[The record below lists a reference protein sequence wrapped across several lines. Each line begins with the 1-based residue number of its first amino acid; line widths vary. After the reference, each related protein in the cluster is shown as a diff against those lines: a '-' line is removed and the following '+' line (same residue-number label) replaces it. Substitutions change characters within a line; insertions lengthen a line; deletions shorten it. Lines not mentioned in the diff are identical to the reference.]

1 MEPNNY
7 HAHGHQQ
14 QQQQLHEQQIH
25 LQQQLQQQHHEQ
37 QQQQL
42 QQQQQQHHEQQQQL
56 LQQQPIQAGFAPRR
70 QYDNMGNSSAA
81 LAAACLANGAASGG
95 SSSTAKITVMQ
106 RPKIKKEKQLQALQ
120 QQQQQSQQQQQQ
132 PQQLSELSTGG
143 STGMLPTEDTLKFVN
158 DTDANG
164 LAMKTPVSILQELL
178 SRRGITPGYELV
190 QIEGAIHEPTF
201 RFRVSFKDK
210 DTPFTAMG
218 AGRSKKEAK
227 HAAARALIDKLIGVQ
242 LESSQ
247 GSTTATSAVNCSMT
261 GSGGDGNANVSGSG
275 DASDKI
281 VGNPIG
287 WLQEMCMQR
296 RWPPPSYET
305 ETEVGL
311 PHERLFTIACT
322 ILNYHEVGK
331 GKSKKIAKRLAAHKM
346 WTRLQETP
354 IDAAKINDSICSEL
368 EGDPRINDNYYGD
381 LKDITVPTLTTQHS
395 NKVSQ
400 FHKTLKNATG
410 KKLLKLQKTCLK
422 NSKIDYIKLLSEIA
436 VENQFEVTY
445 VDIEERTFSGQF
457 QCLVQLS
464 TLPVGVCHGT
474 GSTALEA
481 QRHAAQNALEY
492 LKIMTKK

>member
-1 MEPNNY
+1 M
-7 HAHGHQQ
+7 
-14 QQQQLHEQQIH
+14 H
-25 LQQQLQQQHHEQ
+25 LQHLH

-42 QQQQQQHHEQQQQL
+42 QQEQQQQM
-56 LQQQPIQAGFAPRR
+56 PMQAGFAPRR
-70 QYDNMGNSSAA
+70 QYDNMGNSPAA
-81 LAAACLANGAASGG
+81 IAAACLSNGAAGGG
-95 SSSTAKITVMQ
+95 SNSMGKPAAMQQ
-106 RPKIKKEKQLQALQ
+106 RPKMKKEKQLQALHQHQ
-120 QQQQQSQQQQQQ
+120 QQQH
-132 PQQLSELSTGG
+132 LSELSGTS
-143 STGMLPTEDTLKFVN
+143 STGMLPTEETMKFVN

-242 LESSQ
+242 LETQ
-247 GSTTATSAVNCSMT
+247 GNSAAAAAAAVGCSMA
-261 GSGGDGNANVSGSG
+261 GSGGDGNANLTGSG
-275 DASDKI
+275 DGGDKI

-354 IDAAKINDSICSEL
+354 IDAAKINESICGEL
-368 EGDPRINDNYYGD
+368 EGD
-381 LKDITVPTLTTQHS
+381 
-395 NKVSQ
+395 
-400 FHKTLKNATG
+400 
-410 KKLLKLQKTCLK
+410 KTCLK
-422 NSKIDYIKLLSEIA
+422 SSKIDYIKLLSDIA
-436 VENQFEVTY
+436 AENQFEVTY
-445 VDIEERTFSGQF
+445 VDIEERTFSSQF

-474 GSTALEA
+474 GSTASEA

>member
-1 MEPNNY
+1 MEPENY
-7 HAHGHQQ
+7 HSHELHQQQQEQQQQ
-14 QQQQLHEQQIH
+14 QQQQL
-25 LQQQLQQQHHEQ
+25 
-37 QQQQL
+37 
-42 QQQQQQHHEQQQQL
+42 
-56 LQQQPIQAGFAPRR
+56 QPVQAGFAPRR
-70 QYDNMGNSSAA
+70 QYENIDTSNTGMAAGCVVNGSAGTGPSTSSKA
-81 LAAACLANGAASGG
+81 
-95 SSSTAKITVMQ
+95 IT
-106 RPKIKKEKQLQALQ
+106 RPKKKAQTLHQQQQLQ
-120 QQQQQSQQQQQQ
+120 QQQLHQQEQQ
-132 PQQLSELSTGG
+132 PQLSELTGVG
-143 STGMLPTEDTLKFVN
+143 SAGLLPPEEAFRFVN
-158 DTDANG
+158 ETDANG

-227 HAAARALIDKLIGVQ
+227 HAAARALIDKLSGVQ
-242 LESSQ
+242 LET
-247 GSTTATSAVNCSMT
+247 GVKTPPPAAVGCSMT
-261 GSGGDGNANVSGSG
+261 GSSGDGNANVAGSG
-275 DASDKI
+275 DGADKI

-296 RWPPPSYET
+296 RWPPPTYET

-322 ILNYHEVGK
+322 ILNYREVGK

-346 WTRLQETP
+346 WTHLQEAP
-354 IDAAKINDSICSEL
+354 IDAAKINDSICVDL
-368 EGDPRINDNYYGD
+368 EGDARINDNYYGD

-400 FHKTLKNATG
+400 FHRTLKNATG
-410 KKLLKLQKTCLK
+410 KKLIKLQKTCLK
-422 NSKIDYIKLLSEIA
+422 NPKIDYVKLLSEIGI
-436 VENQFEVTY
+436 ENQFEVTY
-445 VDIEERTFSGQF
+445 VDIEEKTFSNKY

-474 GSTALEA
+474 GASAAEA
-481 QRHAAQNALEY
+481 QRMAAQNALEY

>member
-1 MEPNNY
+1 MEPKNY
-7 HAHGHQQ
+7 HNHEQQPSMPMPMSMPPHMLDQQQQHQQ
-14 QQQQLHEQQIH
+14 QQQQHHLHEHQIH
-25 LQQQLQQQHHEQ
+25 LQQQQQ

-42 QQQQQQHHEQQQQL
+42 QQQQQQLQQQQL
-56 LQQQPIQAGFAPRR
+56 QQQQQQLQQQQPQALQAGFAPRR

-81 LAAACLANGAASGG
+81 LAAACLANGAAGG
-95 SSSTAKITVMQ
+95 PSSAKSAAMQ
-106 RPKIKKEKQLQALQ
+106 RPKIKKEKQLQVLQQQQLHQQQQHHQ
-120 QQQQQSQQQQQQ
+120 QQQQQQQHHHQQQHQQI
-132 PQQLSELSTGG
+132 SELSNVG
-143 STGMLPTEDTLKFVN
+143 STGMLPTEDALKFVSE
-158 DTDANG
+158 TDANG

-242 LESSQ
+242 LESQ
-247 GSTTATSAVNCSMT
+247 GNLSSAASNVGCSIT
-261 GSGGDGNANVSGSG
+261 GGSGGDGNANVSGSG
-275 DASDKI
+275 DGGDKI

-322 ILNYHEVGK
+322 ILNYREVGK
-331 GKSKKIAKRLAAHKM
+331 GKSKKVAKRLAAHKM

-368 EGDPRINDNYYGD
+368 EGD
-381 LKDITVPTLTTQHS
+381 
-395 NKVSQ
+395 
-400 FHKTLKNATG
+400 
-410 KKLLKLQKTCLK
+410 KTCLK
-422 NSKIDYIKLLSEIA
+422 SSKIDYIKLLSEIA

-464 TLPVGVCHGT
+464 TLPVGVCHGS
-474 GSTALEA
+474 GSTASEA

>member
-368 EGDPRINDNYYGD
+368 EGD
-381 LKDITVPTLTTQHS
+381 
-395 NKVSQ
+395 
-400 FHKTLKNATG
+400 
-410 KKLLKLQKTCLK
+410 KTCLK

>member
-1 MEPNNY
+1 MLSQRPGKSRKEKSS
-7 HAHGHQQ
+7 AGQQQQQQ
-14 QQQQLHEQQIH
+14 QQQQL
-25 LQQQLQQQHHEQ
+25 L
-37 QQQQL
+37 
-42 QQQQQQHHEQQQQL
+42 
-56 LQQQPIQAGFAPRR
+56 
-70 QYDNMGNSSAA
+70 
-81 LAAACLANGAASGG
+81 
-95 SSSTAKITVMQ
+95 
-106 RPKIKKEKQLQALQ
+106 
-120 QQQQQSQQQQQQ
+120 Q
-132 PQQLSELSTGG
+132 PQQLSES
-143 STGMLPTEDTLKFVN
+143 SSSMPTDEALRFVN
-158 DTDANG
+158 ETDANG

-227 HAAARALIDKLIGVQ
+227 HAAARALIDKLIVVQ
-242 LESSQ
+242 LPETMNSAGVGPGGGAVGSS
-247 GSTTATSAVNCSMT
+247 AA
-261 GSGGDGNANVSGSG
+261 GSGGDGNSNVAPGSASDSG
-275 DASDKI
+275 DKI

-305 ETEVGL
+305 ETELGL

-322 ILNYHEVGK
+322 ILNYREVGK

-346 WTRLQETP
+346 WTRLQEAP
-354 IDAAKINDSICSEL
+354 IDAVKINDSICSEM
-368 EGDPRINDNYYGD
+368 ENDPRNNDSYYGD
-381 LKDITVPTLTTQHS
+381 LKDISVPNLTTQHS

-422 NSKIDYIKLLSEIA
+422 NSKIDYIKLLGEIA
-436 VENQFEVTY
+436 TENQFEVTY
-445 VDIEERTFSGQF
+445 VDIEEKTYTVQF

-474 GSTALEA
+474 GSTTGEA
-481 QRHAAQNALEY
+481 RRNAAQNALEY